1 MATRVVKSLIPVER
15 IEDFLQPEPALILG
29 SIVVLSWM
37 VYKILLRNATEE
49 RHKNLQ
55 SLFRN
60 LFGHTISAG
69 GLFLISMITDSLRA
83 ENLLAQNMYPYVGL
97 AALALGAVVFVKA
110 SKVLM
115 LEYLFLGHMR
125 EGVPLL
131 LVNISTLLLSITIF
145 GWFITQIFGANLTPL
160 LATSAVASI
169 VLGLALQDTLGN
181 LFAGISMQFDN
192 PFEIGDWLEIQTGGQ
207 KIVGQVKEITW
218 RSTVLVAFTDEL
230 ITVPNRNLAQAQISN
245 FSLKDQPII
254 RSQLFRI
261 PYGTDIDMARKI
273 LIDCATSVHGVRHF
287 PSPVAMISEASD
299 SWILLKLVFYI
310 DNYGL
315 QYLLFDEVVSKA
327 LKELGKAHIEIAQQR
342 LLIQS
347 SVEVPAKV

>member
-1 MATRVVKSLIPVER
+1 MARATKSLIPADR
-15 IEDFLQPEPALILG
+15 IEELLQPEPALILG
-29 SIVVLSWM
+29 SIVVLAWLI
-37 VYKILLRNATEE
+37 YKVLLRNATEE
-49 RHKNLQ
+49 RHQNLQ
-55 SLFRN
+55 RLFRN
-60 LFGHTISAG
+60 LFGHTFFAG
-69 GLFLISMITDSLRA
+69 GLYLVATISESFGI
-83 ENLLAQNMYPYVGL
+83 ENQLAQNMFPYVGL
-97 AALALGAVVFVKA
+97 AALIMGSIVFVKS
-110 SKVLM
+110 SKILM

-145 GWFITQIFGANLTPL
+145 GWFATQIFGANLAPL

-192 PFEIGDWLEIQTGGQ
+192 PFEIGDWLEIQTSGQ

-245 FSLKDQPII
+245 FSLKNQPII
-254 RSQLFRI
+254 RSQVFRV
-261 PYGTDIDMARKI
+261 PYGTDIPRARKI
-273 LIDCATSVHGVRHF
+273 LIQCASTVHGVRH
-287 PSPVAMISEASD
+287 SPAPIVLISEATD

-315 QYLLFDEVVSKA
+315 QYMLFDEVIGQALEEFSKV
-327 LKELGKAHIEIAQQR
+327 GIEIAPQR
-342 LLIQS
+342 VLIQS
-347 SVEVPAKV
+347 GVLPPPRT

>member
-1 MATRVVKSLIPVER
+1 
-15 IEDFLQPEPALILG
+15 
-29 SIVVLSWM
+29 
-37 VYKILLRNATEE
+37 
-49 RHKNLQ
+49 
-55 SLFRN
+55 
-60 LFGHTISAG
+60 
-69 GLFLISMITDSLRA
+69 TDTLRA
-83 ENLLAQNMYPYVGL
+83 ESILAQNMYPYVGL
-97 AALALGAVVFVKA
+97 AALFLGSVVFVKS
-110 SKVLM
+110 SKILM

-131 LVNISTLLLSITIF
+131 LVNISTLLLSITIG
-145 GWFITQIFGANLTPL
+145 GWFATQIFGANLAPL

-192 PFEIGDWLEIQTGGQ
+192 PFEIGDWLEIQSTGQ
-207 KIVGQVKEITW
+207 KIVGQVKEISW

-254 RSQLFRI
+254 RSQVFKI
-261 PYGTDIDMARKI
+261 PYTADVDLARRI
-273 LIDCATSVHGVRHF
+273 LIDCAASVHGVRHS
-287 PSPVAMISEASD
+287 PSPITLISEASD

-315 QYLLFDEVVSKA
+315 QFVLFDEVVSKA
-327 LKELGKAHIEIAQQR
+327 LKELGKVQIEIAQQR
-342 LLIQS
+342 VQIQTTTL
-347 SVEVPAKV
+347 PPPPKVG